1 MLPFRN
7 PDLPLEER
15 LDDLLSRLTLE
26 EKVDCVSTRPHVPRL
41 GIRASG
47 HVEGLHGLAQGG
59 PAAWGKPVMTP
70 TTTFPQAK
78 GLAETWD
85 PELVTAIAAV
95 EATECRYIFHHP
107 GYERG
112 GIVVRAPNA
121 DLGRD
126 PRWGRSEEC
135 YGEDAYLGGV
145 MTVAFVRG
153 LQGDHPRYWRT
164 AALLKH
170 FLANSNENGRERS
183 SSDFD
188 DRLLREYYSV
198 PFREGIV
205 RGGARA
211 YMAAYNAYNG
221 IPCATHPILL
231 SMTVGE
237 WGNDGII
244 CTDGGAFKMLVTEHR
259 FYPDLPRAAA
269 ACVKAGITQF
279 LDDYKE
285 SLQKALAEGLVGEAE
300 LDVAVR
306 KDFRVMARLG
316 LLDPPGTVAYADVDG
331 APPWESEEH
340 RALARRAT
348 QRSVVLL
355 KNRGALPLDAHRLG
369 SVAVLG
375 SRADQVLL
383 DWYSGTPPYVVTPL
397 EGIRRRVGEGV
408 EVRHAAGDDIAA
420 AVRAARGADVAI
432 VCVGNHP
439 TGDAEWAVVTRP
451 SYGKEAVD
459 RQSLALEEEDLVRA
473 VCEANPNT
481 IVVLVSSFP
490 YTLNWSEEHV
500 PAIVHVTHNSQEL
513 GNGLAAILFG
523 DDNPAGRLVETWP
536 RSIDQRPPMMDYD
549 IRHGR
554 TYLYFEGEPLY
565 PFGHGLSYSTFVYG
579 NLRTRS
585 DRIGAEGAIEVSFD
599 ITNTSARAGD
609 EVAQLYVRHLD
620 SRVARPKKEL
630 KAFRRVP
637 LLPGETET
645 VVLSVAAADL
655 AYWDVA
661 RHGFVVERGAIELQI
676 GPSSSRIELTK
687 TVSIV
692 GSESSRFSC

>member
-1 MLPFRN
+1 MLPFQN

-26 EKVDCVSTRPHVPRL
+26 EKVDCLSTRPHVPRL

-85 PELVTAIAAV
+85 PELVSAIAVV
-95 EATECRYIFHHP
+95 EAKECRHIFHHP
-107 GYERG
+107 SYERG

-126 PRWGRSEEC
+126 PRWGRTEEC
-135 YGEDAYLGGV
+135 YGEDAYLSGV
-145 MTVAFVRG
+145 MTVAFVKG
-153 LQGDHPRYWRT
+153 LQGDHPRVWQT

-170 FLANSNENGRERS
+170 FLANSNENGREKS

-231 SMTVGE
+231 SMTVAE

-244 CTDGGAFKMLVTEHR
+244 CTDGGAFKMLVTDHQ
-259 FYPDLPRAAA
+259 FYPDLPQAAA
-269 ACVKAGITQF
+269 ACVRAGITQF

-285 SLQKALAEGLVGEAE
+285 SLEKALAQGLVSEAD

-316 LLDPPGTVAYADVDG
+316 LLDPPGTVPYADVEG
-331 APPWESEEH
+331 APDPWESEEH

-355 KNRGALPLDAHRLG
+355 KNRDDFLPLDAGRLQ
-369 SVAVLG
+369 SIAVLG
-375 SRADQVLL
+375 PRADQVLL
-383 DWYSGTPPYVVTPL
+383 DWYSGTPPYTVTPL

-408 EVRHAAGDDIAA
+408 LVHHAAGDDLAA
-420 AVRAARGADVAI
+420 AVRAARDADVAI

-439 TGDAEWAVVTRP
+439 TGDAGWAVVTLP

-473 VCEANPNT
+473 VHEANPNT
-481 IVVLVSSFP
+481 VVVLVSSFP
-490 YTLNWSEEHV
+490 YTINWCEEHV

-536 RSIDQRPPMMDYD
+536 RSIEQLPPMMDYD

-565 PFGHGLSYSTFVYG
+565 PFGHGLSYATFAYG
-579 NLRTRS
+579 KLRTAS
-585 DRIGAEGAIEVSFD
+585 DRFAAADAIAVSFD
-599 ITNTSARAGD
+599 VTNTSARAGD

-620 SRVARPKKEL
+620 SRVSRPKREL

-637 LLPGETET
+637 LRAGETKT
-645 VVLSVAAADL
+645 VVLSVAVADL
-655 AYWDVA
+655 AYWDVTLHA
-661 RHGFVVERGAIELQI
+661 FVVETGAVELLV
-676 GPSSSRIELTK
+676 GRSSSRIELTK

-692 GSESSRFSC
+692 GSEN